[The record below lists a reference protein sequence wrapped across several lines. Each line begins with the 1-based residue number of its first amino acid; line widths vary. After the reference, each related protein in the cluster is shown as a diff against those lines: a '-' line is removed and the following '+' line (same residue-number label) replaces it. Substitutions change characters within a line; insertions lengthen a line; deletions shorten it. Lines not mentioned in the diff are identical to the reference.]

1 MLPSCSKAGY
11 IKTSSFTV
19 VSWVQ
24 SLTKNFILVKPFI
37 NLFILFRNLFYCVVK
52 GDDSVGNHFF
62 QTLAKMASGLKQ
74 VFAKM

>member
-19 VSWVQ
+19 LSAGF
-24 SLTKNFILVKPFI
+24 KAFILVKPFI